1 MLVREPDRSV
11 FLTLFPETPASSMG
25 FIEFGMRV
33 LCCFPV
39 LLPIFHKRKL
49 GVKEM
54 KIDSAMKAFGARQ
67 WEKSNL

>member
-1 MLVREPDRSV
+1 
-11 FLTLFPETPASSMG
+11 MG
-25 FIEFGMRV
+25 FIEFGRRV

-39 LLPIFHKRKL
+39 LLPIFHQRKL
-49 GVKEM
+49 SVKEM